1 MGRDR
6 HQAKK
11 LLVLAA
17 VGLMLAAGV
26 WGAAAAANAHGSKPA
41 LGEASAFWK
50 RCSVHVT
57 VWQFEISP
65 VEVLHTTCGAARHVI
80 ERGHVRG
87 QPWRADL
94 LDSRIRLPLEGD
106 PAAGGPVAGQPAGGR
121 VLQARHAPDQLRL
134 GLRELSAKVSRTRRA
149 RMGWGEPEAH

>member
-26 WGAAAAANAHGSKPA
+26 WGAAAAANANGSKPA

-50 RCSVHVT
+50 RCSFQVR

-80 ERGHVRG
+80 ERGHVLESPGGPIFSTRG
-87 QPWRADL
+87 YACRSRAILPPVDP
-94 LDSRIRLPLEGD
+94 SPARLP
-106 PAAGGPVAGQPAGGR
+106 AAEFCRRG
-121 VLQARHAPDQLRL
+121 
-134 GLRELSAKVSRTRRA
+134 TRRISFVWDYA
-149 RMGWGEPEAH
+149 S